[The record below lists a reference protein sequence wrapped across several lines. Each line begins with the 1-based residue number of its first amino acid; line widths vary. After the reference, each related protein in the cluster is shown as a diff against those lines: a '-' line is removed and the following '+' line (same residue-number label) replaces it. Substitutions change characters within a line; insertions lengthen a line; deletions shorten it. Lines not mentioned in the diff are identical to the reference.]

1 MKKNSIAGAL
11 ALLLCAFIWGTAFV
25 AQSTAMDHMQPLTFQ
40 AARNLLGGAVLIP
53 FIAVRDGIKKKQGKF
68 EALGKK
74 RKIRTLWVG
83 IVCGVI
89 LFTASTLQQYGMALG
104 TSSGNSGF
112 ITALYIIFV
121 PVAGVIMRKKVPPV
135 IWGCVALAI
144 GGLWLLCVKDGFA
157 VSIGDALTLACA
169 VVFTIHIIA
178 IDTLVPGIDGVTVSC
193 IQFFTAAV
201 ISVAGMLIFETPSW
215 EMVKSGIWSILYA
228 GVLSSGIAYTLQI
241 VGQQRCDP
249 TVASLLMSFES
260 VFAVLGTIAFTAL
273 TGDAQFPTS
282 REWIGCALMF
292 AAIIISQL
300 PFDKIRTGLEKRNK
314 A

>member
-1 MKKNSIAGAL
+1 MKKSSLSGIF
-11 ALLLCAFIWGTAFV
+11 ALLVCAFIWGTAFV

-40 AARNLLGGAVLIP
+40 TARNLLGGAVLIP
-53 FIAVRDGIKKKQGKF
+53 FIAVRDGIKKKQGTFK
-68 EALGKK
+68 ALGKK

-83 IVCGVI
+83 IACGAI

-121 PVAGVIMRKKVPPV
+121 PVVGIIMGKKVPPI
-135 IWGCVALAI
+135 IWGCVVLAI
-144 GGLWLLCVKDGFA
+144 SGLWLLCVKDGLS

-169 VVFTIHIIA
+169 VVFTFHIIA

-201 ISVAGMLIFETPSW
+201 ISAVGMLIFEAPSW

-249 TVASLLMSFES
+249 TIASLLMSFES

-273 TGDAQFPTS
+273 TGDAVLPTS
-282 REWIGCALMF
+282 REWIGCVLMF
-292 AAIIISQL
+292 TAIIISQL
-300 PFDKIRTGLEKRNK
+300 PFDRIKAKLEKNK